1 MTVRFVTGNEG
12 KVREAREYLQGV
24 GEDVAQVDYDYTEV
38 QSDSLAEVAAHGA
51 REAQAELGGA
61 VVVEDS
67 GLFVDALDGFPGPYS
82 AYVEHTVG
90 VERTWRLVE
99 PEDDHRARFR
109 SVVAYCDGER
119 EARSASETSSA
130 ERSSADSRVAR
141 DSESPSDHASG
152 PKAREQTAKP
162 RDNGEGTEPRVETFE
177 GSVRGT
183 IVAPRGDG
191 GFGYDP
197 IFEHDGTTFA
207 EMDAAEKNAVSHR
220 GRALATFADWLA
232 DEPTDRKGPR

>member
-1 MTVRFVTGNEG
+1 LSVPAGSTDMTIRFVTGNEG
-12 KVREAREYLQGV
+12 KVREAREYLAAT
-24 GEDVAQVDYDYTEV
+24 GEDVEQVEYDYTEV
-38 QSDSLAEVAAHGA
+38 QSDSLAEVAARGA
-51 REAQAELGGA
+51 EEAQAELGGA

-67 GLFVDALDGFPGPYS
+67 GLFVDALEGFPGPYS
-82 AYVEHTVG
+82 AYVEQTVG

-99 PEDDHRARFR
+99 PEDDRRARFR
-109 SVVAYCDGER
+109 SVVAY
-119 EARSASETSSA
+119 
-130 ERSSADSRVAR
+130 ADS
-141 DSESPSDHASG
+141 D
-152 PKAREQTAKP
+152 T
-162 RDNGEGTEPRVETFE
+162 VETFE

-207 EMDAAEKNAVSHR
+207 EMSAAEKNAVSHR

-232 DEPTDRKGPR
+232 DEPAERKGPR